1 MKNRI
6 VTIPNILT
14 LLRIALIPVAVIFI
28 YQNKQSFFTLT
39 IIVLVL
45 AIFTDILD
53 GQIARRTNQV
63 TNIGKLLDPV
73 ADKLMVVSVMIAMT
87 DINMIAGWI
96 VIIIVARE
104 LLATGIRAIA
114 ADSGVVISANWW
126 GKFKTGFQFAALIIL
141 LMGKRELGTIVLY
154 IAVILAVF
162 SVIVYLINYFKV
174 INKI

>member
-28 YQNKQSFFTLT
+28 YQDKQSFFTLT

-87 DINMIAGWI
+87 DINIIAGWI

-154 IAVILAVF
+154 IALVLAVF
-162 SVIVYLINYFKV
+162 SVIIYLIDYFKV
-174 INKI
+174 INRI

>member
-162 SVIVYLINYFKV
+162 SVIIYLINYFKV

>member
-28 YQNKQSFFTLT
+28 YQDKQSFFTLT

-73 ADKLMVVSVMIAMT
+73 ADKLMVVSVMIAMS
-87 DINMIAGWI
+87 DINIIAGWI

-154 IAVILAVF
+154 IAVVLAVF
-162 SVIVYLINYFKV
+162 SVIIYLIDYFKV

>member
-28 YQNKQSFFTLT
+28 YQDKQSFFTLT
-39 IIVLVL
+39 IIVLIL
-45 AIFTDILD
+45 AVFTDILD

-96 VIIIVARE
+96 VIIVVARE

-141 LMGKRELGTIVLY
+141 LMGKRELGTLVLY

-162 SVIVYLINYFKV
+162 SVIIYLINYFNV

>member
-1 MKNRI
+1 MRNRI

-28 YQNKQSFFTLT
+28 YQDKQSFFTLT

-141 LMGKRELGTIVLY
+141 LMGKKELGTIVLY
-154 IAVILAVF
+154 IAVVLAVF
-162 SVIVYLINYFKV
+162 SVIIYLINYFRV

>member
-28 YQNKQSFFTLT
+28 YQDKQSFFTLT
-39 IIVLVL
+39 IVVLVL

-87 DINMIAGWI
+87 DINIIAGWI

-114 ADSGVVISANWW
+114 ANSGVVISANWW

-162 SVIVYLINYFKV
+162 SVIIYLIDYFKV